1 MKIKLLVYLFVG
13 FLTISP
19 NVVSA
24 GILPSAETIFG
35 KDLAEKIFGKKEN
48 KKENVDNSLGTEK
61 QKKKIQI
68 LPSAETIFGKDLADK
83 IFGKNDNQKVKRDDK
98 VSKEQEKIN
107 KMIAKQYSNNDI
119 SFYTGQFDISDEIG
133 DDKTNL
139 IGFEHKNPNL
149 LRETFLGKFSPI
161 TGAFLTGK
169 GSSYLY
175 TGVEGQYNIGPVKI
189 LPSFSPGYYQK
200 GDGKDLGDVLEFKSE
215 IKIGFDILENS
226 KIGYSYSHI
235 SNNDWGDVNPGT
247 DNQSITFSKR
257 F

>member
-1 MKIKLLVYLFVG
+1 MNIA
-13 FLTISP
+13 
-19 NVVSA
+19 SA
-24 GILPSAETIFG
+24 GILPSAESIFG
-35 KDLAEKIFGKKEN
+35 KDLAEKIFGKKQEKKVDNNSSVN
-48 KKENVDNSLGTEK
+48 KKK
-61 QKKKIQI
+61 KKKIQI
-68 LPSAETIFGKDLADK
+68 IPNAETIFGKDLADK
-83 IFGKNDNQKVKRDDK
+83 IFGKKNDQSVKKDT
-98 VSKEQEKIN
+98 VILKEQETIN
-107 KMIAKQYSNNDI
+107 NMIAKQYSKNDI
-119 SFYTGQFDISDEIG
+119 SFYTGQFDVTDEVG

-149 LRETFLGKFSPI
+149 FRNTLLGKFSPI

-175 TGVEGQYNIGPVKI
+175 TGIEGQYSVGPVNI

-200 GDGKDLGDVLEFKSE
+200 GDGKDLGNVLEFKSE
-215 IKIGFDILENS
+215 LKIGFDVLENS

-235 SNNDWGDVNPGT
+235 SNNDWGDTNPGT

>member
-1 MKIKLLVYLFVG
+1 MLKQYL
-13 FLTISP
+13 
-19 NVVSA
+19 
-24 GILPSAETIFG
+24 
-35 KDLAEKIFGKKEN
+35 EKIW
-48 KKENVDNSLGTEK
+48 
-61 QKKKIQI
+61 QI
-68 LPSAETIFGKDLADK
+68 KYSVK
-83 IFGKNDNQKVKRDDK
+83 KNDQSVKK
-98 VSKEQEKIN
+98 NTVILKEQETIN
-107 KMIAKQYSNNDI
+107 NMIAKQYSKNDI
-119 SFYTGQFDISDEIG
+119 SFYTGQFDVTDEVG

-149 LRETFLGKFSPI
+149 FRNTLLGKFSPI

-175 TGVEGQYNIGPVKI
+175 TGIEGQYSVGPVNI

-200 GDGKDLGDVLEFKSE
+200 GDGKDLGNVLEFKSE
-215 IKIGFDILENS
+215 LKIGFDVLENS

>member
-1 MKIKLLVYLFVG
+1 MKIKLLSCIVVG
-13 FLTISP
+13 FLTLNMNIA
-19 NVVSA
+19 SA
-24 GILPSAETIFG
+24 GILPSAESIFG
-35 KDLAEKIFGKKEN
+35 KDLAEKIFGKKQEKKVDNNSSVN
-48 KKENVDNSLGTEK
+48 KKK
-61 QKKKIQI
+61 KKKIQI
-68 LPSAETIFGKDLADK
+68 IPNAETIFGKDLADK
-83 IFGKNDNQKVKRDDK
+83 IFGKKNDQSVKKDT
-98 VSKEQEKIN
+98 VISKEQETIN
-107 KMIAKQYSNNDI
+107 NMIAKQYSKSDI
-119 SFYTGQFDISDEIG
+119 SFYTGQFDVTDEVG

-149 LRETFLGKFSPI
+149 FRNTLLGKFSPI

-175 TGVEGQYNIGPVKI
+175 TGIEGQYSVGPVNI

-200 GDGKDLGDVLEFKSE
+200 GDGKDLGNVLEFKSE
-215 IKIGFDILENS
+215 LKIGFDVLENS

-235 SNNDWGDVNPGT
+235 SNNDWGDINPGT

>member
-1 MKIKLLVYLFVG
+1 
-13 FLTISP
+13 
-19 NVVSA
+19 
-24 GILPSAETIFG
+24 
-35 KDLAEKIFGKKEN
+35 
-48 KKENVDNSLGTEK
+48 
-61 QKKKIQI
+61 
-68 LPSAETIFGKDLADK
+68 
-83 IFGKNDNQKVKRDDK
+83 
-98 VSKEQEKIN
+98 
-107 KMIAKQYSNNDI
+107 MIAKQYSKSDI
-119 SFYTGQFDISDEIG
+119 SFYTGQFDVTDEVG

-149 LRETFLGKFSPI
+149 FRNTLLGKFSPI

-175 TGVEGQYNIGPVKI
+175 TGVEGQYSVGPVNI

-200 GDGKDLGDVLEFKSE
+200 GDGKDLGNVLEFKSE
-215 IKIGFDILENS
+215 LKIGFDVLENS

>member
-1 MKIKLLVYLFVG
+1 MKIKFLSWIIVG
-13 FLTISP
+13 FLTLNMNIA
-19 NVVSA
+19 SA
-24 GILPSAETIFG
+24 GILPSAESIFG
-35 KDLAEKIFGKKEN
+35 KDLAEKIFGKKQEKKVDNNSSVN
-48 KKENVDNSLGTEK
+48 KKK
-61 QKKKIQI
+61 KKKIQI
-68 LPSAETIFGKDLADK
+68 IPNAETIFGKDLADK
-83 IFGKNDNQKVKRDDK
+83 IFGKKNDQSVKKDT
-98 VSKEQEKIN
+98 VISKEQETIN
-107 KMIAKQYSNNDI
+107 NMIAKQYSKSDI
-119 SFYTGQFDISDEIG
+119 SFYTGQFDVTDEVG

-149 LRETFLGKFSPI
+149 FRNTLLGKFSPI

-175 TGVEGQYNIGPVKI
+175 TGIEGQYSVGPVNI

-200 GDGKDLGDVLEFKSE
+200 GDGKDLGNVLEFKSE
-215 IKIGFDILENS
+215 LKIGFDVLENS

>member
-1 MKIKLLVYLFVG
+1 M
-13 FLTISP
+13 LT
-19 NVVSA
+19 
-24 GILPSAETIFG
+24 
-35 KDLAEKIFGKKEN
+35 D
-48 KKENVDNSLGTEK
+48 
-61 QKKKIQI
+61 
-68 LPSAETIFGKDLADK
+68 AETIFGKDLADK
-83 IFGKNDNQKVKRDDK
+83 IFGKKNDQSVKK
-98 VSKEQEKIN
+98 NTVILKEQETIN
-107 KMIAKQYSNNDI
+107 NMIAKQYSKNDI
-119 SFYTGQFDISDEIG
+119 SFYTGQFDVTDEVG

-149 LRETFLGKFSPI
+149 FRNTLLGKFSPI

-175 TGVEGQYNIGPVKI
+175 TGIEGQYSVGPVNI

-200 GDGKDLGDVLEFKSE
+200 GDGKDLGNVLEFKSE
-215 IKIGFDILENS
+215 LKIGFDVLENS

>member
-1 MKIKLLVYLFVG
+1 MKIKFLSYIVVG
-13 FLTISP
+13 FLALNMNIA
-19 NVVSA
+19 SA
-24 GILPSAETIFG
+24 GILPSAESIFG
-35 KDLAEKIFGKKEN
+35 KDLAEKIFGKKQE
-48 KKENVDNSLGTEK
+48 KKVNQNSSVNEK
-61 QKKKIQI
+61 KKKKIQI
-68 LPSAETIFGKDLADK
+68 IPNAETIFGKDLADK
-83 IFGKNDNQKVKRDDK
+83 IFRKKNDQSVKK
-98 VSKEQEKIN
+98 NTVILKEQETIN
-107 KMIAKQYSNNDI
+107 NMIAKQYSKNDI
-119 SFYTGQFDISDEIG
+119 SFYTGQFDVTDEVG

-149 LRETFLGKFSPI
+149 FRNTLLGKFSPI

-175 TGVEGQYNIGPVKI
+175 TGIEGQYSVGPVNI

-200 GDGKDLGDVLEFKSE
+200 GDGKDLGNVLEFKSE
-215 IKIGFDILENS
+215 LKIGFDVLENS